1 MKWFIVVMMLYQHS
15 PQETPLWIPYMDC
28 DSKEECVKY
37 AQDNQNGLFMK
48 AFQEYNM
55 KIPPKQMSCVNET
68 TMKQIQMM
76 MKMNEG
82 KKDEKISL

>member
-1 MKWFIVVMMLYQHS
+1 MLYQHS
-15 PQETPLWIPYMDC
+15 PQETPLWIPYINF

-37 AQDNQNGLFMK
+37 AQNNQNGLFMK

-55 KIPPKQMSCVNET
+55 KIPPKQMSCVDET
-68 TMKQIQMM
+68 TMEKIQMM
-76 MKMNEG
+76 LKMNED

>member
-1 MKWFIVVMMLYQHS
+1 MLYQHS
-15 PQETPLWIPYMDC
+15 PQETPLWIPYMDF
-28 DSKEECVKY
+28 DSKEQCVKY

-48 AFQEYNM
+48 AFQEYQM
-55 KIPPKQMSCVNET
+55 KIPPKQISCVNET

-82 KKDEKISL
+82 KEDDKISL